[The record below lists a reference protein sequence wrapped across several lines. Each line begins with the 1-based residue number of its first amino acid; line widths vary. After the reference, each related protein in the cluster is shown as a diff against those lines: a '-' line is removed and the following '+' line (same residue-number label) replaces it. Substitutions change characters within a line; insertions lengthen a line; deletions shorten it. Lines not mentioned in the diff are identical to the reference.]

1 MIILMRVNNHLLV
14 HLVLVVLLL
23 MNLNPIVI
31 GQEKRC
37 LVKIESN
44 KQRSKRS

>member
-1 MIILMRVNNHLLV
+1 MRVNNHLLV

-31 GQEKRC
+31 GQEKRS

>member
-1 MIILMRVNNHLLV
+1 MRVNNHLLV

-31 GQEKRC
+31 GQEKRG